1 MIRGFLKPSD
11 ASDLFSFREFRG
23 CFFIGL
29 YGIEVWGLGLRK
41 RVVFRE
47 AQAFVK
53 IRRSSRL

>member
-1 MIRGFLKPSD
+1 MLQT
-11 ASDLFSFREFRG
+11 FSLSESLG
-23 CFFIGL
+23 VVFFIGL